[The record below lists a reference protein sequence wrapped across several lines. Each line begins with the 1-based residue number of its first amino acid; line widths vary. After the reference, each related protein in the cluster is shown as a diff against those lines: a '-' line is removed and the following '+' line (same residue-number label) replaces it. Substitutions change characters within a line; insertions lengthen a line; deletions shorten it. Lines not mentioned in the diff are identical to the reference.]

1 MTTYDAKHIPA
12 HAVRGTLDSE
22 LARFLVSAPRLGA
35 HEPVHV
41 QRVAHD
47 RLIPKTLPPIG
58 RVEHLGLPGPHGTV
72 PVRCF
77 HPSKAGPAD
86 GGALIYLHG
95 GGWTVGTLDQFE
107 APMRIFAERS
117 GAQVYAVDYKL
128 APEYQWPVQI
138 DEGEFVVRWLAEHG
152 PERGVN
158 PARIALGGD
167 SAGGNMTCVI
177 ALKLRDEDGPELA
190 FQMPLYPETAL
201 PFDTKSGVENRTGY
215 YLETAGVL
223 LFAWNVIP
231 QGADYSQPYITPL
244 NAKDLTR
251 LPRTLLVTNGFD
263 PLRDVGHAY
272 AQKLAAAGNDITYI
286 NHEDLTHGFIQFTEH
301 SRRCLEATEE
311 LAQHLGDALRKT
323 SQKP

>member
-1 MTTYDAKHIPA
+1 MPTYDAKHIPGR
-12 HAVRGTLDSE
+12 AVRATLDAE
-22 LARFLVSAPRLGA
+22 LAEFLKRAPRLGA
-35 HEPVHV
+35 HDPVHV
-41 QRVAHD
+41 QRASHD
-47 RLIPKTLPPIG
+47 KLIPKTLPPIG

-77 HPSKAGPAD
+77 RPSKPGLAE
-86 GGALIYLHG
+86 GGALVYLHG

-107 APMRIFAERS
+107 APMRIFAEQS
-117 GAQVYAVDYKL
+117 GAQVYAVGYKL

-138 DEGEFVVRWLAEHG
+138 DECEFVVRWLAEHG
-152 PERGVN
+152 RERGVDPN
-158 PARIALGGD
+158 RIALSGD

-177 ALKLRDEDGPELA
+177 ALRLRDEKGPKLA

-201 PFDTKSGVENRTGY
+201 PFDTESGIENRTGY

-244 NAKDLTR
+244 NATDLTH
-251 LPRTLLVTNGFD
+251 LPKTLLVTNGFD

-286 NHEDLTHGFIQFTEH
+286 NHEDLTHGFIQFTEQ
-301 SRRCLEATEE
+301 SKRCLQATEE
-311 LAQHLGDALRKT
+311 LARHLGDALRKR
-323 SQKP
+323 

>member
-1 MTTYDAKHIPA
+1 MTTYDAAHIPPRA
-12 HAVRGTLDSE
+12 LRGTLDPA
-22 LARFLVSAPRLGA
+22 LAVFLESAPRLGA
-35 HEPVHV
+35 HEPVHA

-58 RVEHLGLPGPHGTV
+58 RVEHLGLPGPHGTI
-72 PVRCF
+72 PVRCY
-77 HPSKAGPAD
+77 HPSMPGPAD
-86 GGALIYLHG
+86 GGALIYMHG

-107 APMRIFAERS
+107 APMRIFAEQS
-117 GAQVYAVDYKL
+117 GAQVYGVGYRL

-138 DEGEFVVRWLAEHG
+138 DEGELAVRWLAEHG
-152 PERGVN
+152 GERGVD

-177 ALKLRDEDGPELA
+177 ALKLRDESGPKLA
-190 FQMPLYPETAL
+190 LQMPLYPETAL
-201 PFDTKSGVENRTGY
+201 PFDTVSGVENRTGY

-231 QGADYSQPYITPL
+231 QGMDYSHPYITPL
-244 NAKDLTR
+244 NEPDLTR

-272 AQKLAAAGNDITYI
+272 ARKLAAAGNDITYV

-301 SRRCLEATEE
+301 SRRCLEATEQ
-311 LAQHLGDALRKT
+311 LARHLGDALRK
-323 SQKP
+323 